1 MSHVLVRCP
10 YTGFN
15 VQHRLDVTKNL
26 ALHLQ
31 GAPLGASRITPANR
45 GVSMQNYADHANIA
59 RYRKPIAIAIAKGD
73 PARDEGRYQV
83 LLQLLAD
90 EEAKQE
96 KPLEE

>member
-1 MSHVLVRCP
+1 
-10 YTGFN
+10 
-15 VQHRLDVTKNL
+15 
-26 ALHLQ
+26 
-31 GAPLGASRITPANR
+31 
-45 GVSMQNYADHANIA
+45 MQNYADHANIA

-96 KPLEE
+96 KPHEE